1 MNIRR
6 KLTLAALMSLGLGLG
21 AQSASA
27 IPFTQ
32 CPSIGASPSCS
43 ILFTFGTGGTIT
55 TQVDSSV
62 GPYDSIEDTLVGVQ
76 NNSGGIVN
84 SMTLTGATDI
94 FGFDGDGL
102 STYTGTSYGSTGYEG
117 PNISFS
123 GINLWQTA
131 GTVNFTGGLA
141 DSASAYFSLEGSP
154 TSITSGGGITP
165 THSVPDPATLALLG
179 IGLPILGFL
188 TRRRKNPDRQ

>member
-1 MNIRR
+1 
-6 KLTLAALMSLGLGLG
+6 MSLGLGLG

-32 CPSIGASPSCS
+32 CPSIGHSPSCS

-76 NNSGGIVN
+76 NNSGGVVN
-84 SMTLTGATDI
+84 SMTLTGATHI
-94 FGFDGDGL
+94 FGFDGDGIGTSSYL
-102 STYTGTSYGSTGYEG
+102 GTSYGLTGYEG

-123 GINLWQTA
+123 GYTWPYTT

-141 DSASAYFSLEGSP
+141 DNTSAYFSLEGSP
-154 TSITSGGGITP
+154 GSITSGGGITP

-188 TRRRKNPDRQ
+188 TRRRKNLDRQ